1 MGGQDLPWLVFV
13 GISSYAGACVLLLRG
28 ADADLARHVE
38 SAGRAIPAVLR
49 RLAEGDAD
57 ERRRARCA
65 EELPELLDVLTLG
78 LTAGLSFD
86 MALELCCERTPGVLA
101 EALRGTSVSW
111 QLGLQTR
118 VEALRGLAEELRSP
132 AMGRFA
138 ETVAESLEFGSPLA
152 QALERQ
158 ADAIRDERRA
168 EAEERIEKAPVKLL
182 FPLGTLIV
190 PAMLLSILGPLVA
203 AATQV
208 F

>member
-1 MGGQDLPWLVFV
+1 MGGEGLPWLAFV
-13 GISSYAGACVLLLRG
+13 CVATYAGACVLLLRG
-28 ADADLARHVE
+28 ADDGLARHVQ

-49 RLAEGDAD
+49 RLAEGDA
-57 ERRRARCA
+57 EARRRARCA

-86 MALELCCERTPGVLA
+86 MALELCCERTPGELS
-101 EALRGTSVSW
+101 EALRGKSVSW
-111 QLGLQTR
+111 QLGLETR
-118 VEALRGLAEELRSP
+118 PEALRELAEELRSP

-158 ADAIRDERRA
+158 ADAILDERRA

-182 FPLGTLIV
+182 FPLGMLIV
-190 PAMLLSILGPLVA
+190 PAMLLSILGPLIA
-203 AATQV
+203 AATQA